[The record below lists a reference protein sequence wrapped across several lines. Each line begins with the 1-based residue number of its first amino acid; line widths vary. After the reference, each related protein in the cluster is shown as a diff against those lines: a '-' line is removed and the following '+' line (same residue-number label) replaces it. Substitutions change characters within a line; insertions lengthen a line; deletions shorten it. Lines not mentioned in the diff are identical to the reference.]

1 MRALGFA
8 VHCSAHLQM
17 GVLTGIVA
25 INADLEIGATKRDP
39 RILQVAEGCAA
50 GYVLNVVIR
59 LTAKRAARMAGDQAP
74 ITAGRTS
81 ASPSLPKKATET

>member
-1 MRALGFA
+1 MKALGIA

-39 RILQVAEGCAA
+39 RILQEAE
-50 GYVLNVVIR
+50 LK
-59 LTAKRAARMAGDQAP
+59 TK
-74 ITAGRTS
+74 
-81 ASPSLPKKATET
+81 TEN